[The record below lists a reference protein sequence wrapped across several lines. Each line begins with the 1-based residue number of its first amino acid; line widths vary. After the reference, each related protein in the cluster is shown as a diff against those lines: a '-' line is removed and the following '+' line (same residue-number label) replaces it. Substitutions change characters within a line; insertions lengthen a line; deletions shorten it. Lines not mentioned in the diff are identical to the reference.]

1 MRRKHF
7 LGLLIT
13 SCVLAF
19 VYIGFLFLPYFADT
33 NGITHSVIKIV
44 YGYQV
49 GFGVSGQPDVKIV
62 GNTFIAIGQIGGIL
76 AAIFSVIFIIGFGL
90 HKKENP
96 IFFFLFGIAVA
107 GLALAFTSSV
117 LAWPMYQNLNASSKD
132 VAIFSWTYI
141 VSTVAIALAFV
152 IEGFLL
158 IYLGFNRKK
167 RWLEN

>member
-1 MRRKHF
+1 MRRKLF
-7 LGLLIT
+7 VTLLIT
-13 SCVLAF
+13 ACIFAF
-19 VYIGFLFLPYFADT
+19 VYVGFLFLPYFADT
-33 NGITHSVIKIV
+33 NGLTHSVIKIV

-62 GNTFIAIGQIGGIL
+62 GNTFIAIGQISGIL
-76 AAIFSVIFIIGFGL
+76 AAIFSVVFFIGFGL
-90 HKKENP
+90 HKKDKP